1 MCVFYTL
8 YRCFQTYTLKT
19 QMLNQHF
26 KLKGRGV
33 TTLSKC
39 CIQLFIQLD
48 PTVKALDP
56 NVFSVEYSIEKVY
69 SHSSALLIVDLTFEN
84 LEWYDISHCVQTSLA
99 LIISNNQF
107 PVMHET
113 FMTNLDEII
122 FSMNSTILL
131 GCRHISDLYRTDE
144 VRSPIFWN
152 TLYRAGLY
160 FISYILCTTFLFS
173 DRRINFQFDQ
183 IVVFHFRTKPYLQVM
198 I

>member
-84 LEWYDISHCVQTSLA
+84 LE
-99 LIISNNQF
+99 
-107 PVMHET
+107 
-113 FMTNLDEII
+113 
-122 FSMNSTILL
+122 
-131 GCRHISDLYRTDE
+131 
-144 VRSPIFWN
+144 
-152 TLYRAGLY
+152 
-160 FISYILCTTFLFS
+160 
-173 DRRINFQFDQ
+173 
-183 IVVFHFRTKPYLQVM
+183 
-198 I
+198 